1 MGRGGS
7 VTTCY
12 DLARRQV
19 AAMTTMDNIRACV
32 DLQEP
37 YDLPVFALSQEFDAR
52 YAGLTYAQYICDAQS
67 VIHTQ
72 LRAIDRFGW
81 DWCWLHL
88 DDTLEFEPLGVGVAA
103 GENVVPATTNYLPFE
118 RRVFRSLQ
126 VPDPRTAGRMALLLD
141 AIQGLREA
149 RGERTCVT
157 GRVAAPFSAVTL
169 MFGMAESML
178 KMLDNPRLFG
188 DALRFA
194 EEAAISYGLAQI
206 AAGAHAIWLGDC
218 NASTHLISVD
228 HFRQWALEP
237 CARVC
242 ATLKEAGALVFLH
255 NSEETIAGLKAQA
268 ETLPSALSVGPGLD
282 IGRARASIGSVALIG
297 NLDPVR
303 LLQRGSASQVAAE
316 TDRQVRLAVGGAMI
330 FNSGEC
336 VPREAK
342 GPNLHTMVDTARKV
356 WGLVHARG

>member
-1 MGRGGS
+1 
-7 VTTCY
+7 
-12 DLARRQV
+12 V
-19 AAMTTMDNIRACV
+19 AASTTMDNIRACV

-52 YAGLTYAQYICDAQS
+52 YAGLTYAQYIRDAET
-67 VIHTQ
+67 VVRTQ

-103 GENVVPATTNYLPFE
+103 GENVVPATTDYLPFD
-118 RRVFRSLQ
+118 RRTLRTMSL
-126 VPDPRTAGRMALLLD
+126 PDPLTAGRMWLLLD
-141 AIQGLREA
+141 AIRGLREA
-149 RGERTCVT
+149 RGDRTCVT

-169 MFGMAESML
+169 MFGIAQSLL
-178 KMLDNPRLFG
+178 KMLDNPRLFR
-188 DALRFA
+188 DALHFA

-206 AAGAHAIWLGDC
+206 EAGAHAIWLGDC

-228 HFRQWALEP
+228 HFRKWALEP
-237 CARVC
+237 CARVTE
-242 ATLKEAGALVFLH
+242 ALKDAGALVFLH
-255 NSEETIAGLKAQA
+255 NSEETIPGLQAQA
-268 ETLPSALSVGPGLD
+268 ETAPSALSVGPGLD
-282 IGRARASIGSVALIG
+282 IGRARAALPDTALIG
-297 NLDPVR
+297 NIDPVG

-356 WGLVHARG
+356 WSLVHARG